1 MELAPWNNLEI
12 GETREPGNSF
22 YLDCYHFLLH
32 KKLVK
37 TKKKRRQGASLFSQ
51 EKLVILNKIGFDFLF
66 ESRNLQDSLRFILH
80 S

>member
-1 MELAPWNNLEI
+1 MELAPWNNPET

-37 TKKKRRQGASLFSQ
+37 TKKQQDKEQAY
-51 EKLVILNKIGFDFLF
+51 LVKKN
-66 ESRNLQDSLRFILH
+66 
-80 S
+80 